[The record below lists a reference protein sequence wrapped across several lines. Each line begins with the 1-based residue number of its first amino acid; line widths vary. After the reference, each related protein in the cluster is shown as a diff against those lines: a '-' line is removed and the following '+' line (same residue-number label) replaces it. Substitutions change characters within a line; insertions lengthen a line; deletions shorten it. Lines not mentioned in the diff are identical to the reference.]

1 MTGKMRLVLVVSILL
16 VSGIFAY
23 AAIDQAAKQVTDP
36 VCGMKIDPA
45 TAKYK
50 FDFEGKTWY
59 FCSEGCL
66 NKFKADPCKFCQL
79 EAKEKAEKTK
89 TAVAGGKDM
98 NKAKEMGKDM
108 VGTKPAMAKEGCS
121 GECAMKDVKFEVT
134 NLPNGVMVKVTSDNP
149 EVVKKIQEMH
159 KNGQAGC
166 CRMHGKDAVDPKTGK
181 DAVAGKPAGKCCS
194 K

>member
-1 MTGKMRLVLVVSILL
+1 MTVTVKMRVVLVVSILL

-23 AAIDQAAKQVTDP
+23 AAIDQAAKQATDP

-66 NKFKADPCKFCQL
+66 NKFKADPCKFCRL
-79 EAKEKAEKTK
+79 EAKEKAEKPK
-89 TAVAGGKDM
+89 TALAGGKDV
-98 NKAKEMGKDM
+98 

-121 GECAMKDVKFEVT
+121 GACAMKDVKFEVS
-134 NLPNGVMVKVTSDNP
+134 NLPNGVLVKITSDNP

-166 CRMHGKDAVDPKTGK
+166 CHMPGKDA
-181 DAVAGKPAGKCCS
+181 AAGKPAGKCCS